1 MASIIFITL
10 IGFCAAIIQT
20 TGGFGFGSLF
30 VPLVSM
36 IVAYR
41 YATFISIITCMFLQ
55 ISIIIKYFKK
65 IQWQLIIAPA
75 IISFFTSYLGIH
87 LMVGFSSKTMAVL
100 LGIFLWILAIYLIL
114 IAPKVRLKKNIWAE
128 LGVGAVSGFTGGM
141 FAVGGPPMVAYYD
154 SVIDDP
160 VTYQATI
167 QTFFFLT
174 SIAMVTEDIL
184 CIHLSSKIGILAF
197 FGIIGCSVGTFVGTK
212 ILQRISMKTVRK
224 IAYIVML
231 LAGTYN
237 LAKGI
242 F

>member
-1 MASIIFITL
+1 
-10 IGFCAAIIQT
+10 
-20 TGGFGFGSLF
+20 
-30 VPLVSM
+30 
-36 IVAYR
+36 
-41 YATFISIITCMFLQ
+41 
-55 ISIIIKYFKK
+55 
-65 IQWQLIIAPA
+65 
-75 IISFFTSYLGIH
+75 
-87 LMVGFSSKTMAVL
+87 
-100 LGIFLWILAIYLIL
+100 
-114 IAPKVRLKKNIWAE
+114 
-128 LGVGAVSGFTGGM
+128 
-141 FAVGGPPMVAYYD
+141 MVAYYD

-197 FGIIGCSVGTFVGTK
+197 FGIIGCLVGTFVGTK

>member
-1 MASIIFITL
+1 MTSIIFITL

-30 VPLVSM
+30 VPIVSM

-100 LGIFLWILAIYLIL
+100 LGIFLGSS
-114 IAPKVRLKKNIWAE
+114 R
-128 LGVGAVSGFTGGM
+128 FT
-141 FAVGGPPMVAYYD
+141 
-154 SVIDDP
+154 
-160 VTYQATI
+160 
-167 QTFFFLT
+167 
-174 SIAMVTEDIL
+174 
-184 CIHLSSKIGILAF
+184 
-197 FGIIGCSVGTFVGTK
+197 
-212 ILQRISMKTVRK
+212 
-224 IAYIVML
+224 
-231 LAGTYN
+231 
-237 LAKGI
+237 
-242 F
+242 